1 MEDLYGETVT
11 LVKQGDSPTVD
22 RIRAELV
29 LHPAITLEDAPQFY
43 DMEVFNQCVQTQ
55 HPLLT
60 LDCWAEVHPSLV
72 TIPVE
77 WDYSIPYGILYEM
90 NPPDDILQFL
100 DSVRQWV
107 ATWPVA

>member
-1 MEDLYGETVT
+1 M
-11 LVKQGDSPTVD
+11 
-22 RIRAELV
+22 
-29 LHPAITLEDAPQFY
+29 
-43 DMEVFNQCVQTQ
+43 
-55 HPLLT
+55 
-60 LDCWAEVHPSLV
+60 

-107 ATWPVA
+107 ATRPEK